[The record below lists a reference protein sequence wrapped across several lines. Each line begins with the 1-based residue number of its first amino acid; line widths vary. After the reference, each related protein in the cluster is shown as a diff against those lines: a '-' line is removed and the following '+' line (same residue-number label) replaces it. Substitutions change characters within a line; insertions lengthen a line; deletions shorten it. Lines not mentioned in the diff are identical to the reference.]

1 MNPKPL
7 KVKVSI
13 TLDSNLVEKIKE
25 MADEDDRNFSQYINY
40 VLKDWIKRQPDKE
53 AKDWFV
59 KREKMFRRMNIFW

>member
-40 VLKDWIKRQPDKE
+40 VLKDWIKRQTDKKP
-53 AKDWFV
+53 KD
-59 KREKMFRRMNIFW
+59 